1 MKFTHNTILLLI
13 CALAA
18 LTSCRHDDVIFIPE
32 EVSVTQPRYTD
43 IVGFYLLN
51 EGNMNTN
58 KSTLDFYDY
67 RTGVYMRNIY
77 AAANPDVPME
87 MGDVG
92 NDIAIYGSRLYA
104 VINCSNKVEV
114 MDARTTRRIGQ
125 VDIPNCRYIKFHKG
139 YAYVTSYAGEVII
152 DPNYEQTGYVAKVDT
167 ATLQVVARC
176 EVGFQPDGIEISEGK
191 IFVANS
197 GGYMEPNYEE
207 TISVIDLETFREEE
221 RIPIAKNLHRLI
233 QNKRGIL
240 WISARGDYYNEP
252 SDIYAYDIRKHRLV
266 KRMDCRVS
274 NWCMVG
280 DSLYV
285 ISSEWS
291 EITKRYVNSA
301 TLINAATLEV
311 VKENIIDPETSR
323 KILRPYG
330 VAVDP
335 VTRDIFVTDARD
347 YFNPGRLYAFDRDG
361 NFRWRVTTG
370 DIPAHIVFLG
380 KNLNEN

>member
-1 MKFTHNTILLLI
+1 MCAVALL
-13 CALAA
+13 AG
-18 LTSCRHDDVIFIPE
+18 CRHDDVIFIPE
-32 EVSVTQPRYTD
+32 QVSVTQPEYTD
-43 IVGFYLLN
+43 IEGFYLLN
-51 EGNMNTN
+51 EANMNSN
-58 KSTLDFYDY
+58 KCTLDYYDY

-77 AAANPDVPME
+77 ASANPDVPME
-87 MGDVG
+87 LGDVG

-139 YAYVTSYAGEVII
+139 FAYVTSYAGEVII

-197 GGYMEPNYEE
+197 GGYMVPNYEN

-233 QNKRGIL
+233 QDKRGIL
-240 WISARGDYYNEP
+240 WISARGDYYTEQ

-274 NWCMVG
+274 NWCMDG

-285 ISSEWS
+285 ISAEWS
-291 EITKRYVNSA
+291 EITQRYDVSM
-301 TLINAATLEV
+301 TLINTVTMDV
-311 VKENIIDPETSR
+311 VNNSLIDPDTAK
-323 KILRPYG
+323 KIVMPYG
-330 VAVDP
+330 IAVNP
-335 VTRDIFVTDARD
+335 ETKDIYVTDARD
-347 YFNPGRLYAFDRDG
+347 YYNPGRLFAFDRDG
-361 NFRWRVTTG
+361 NFLWRVTTG

>member
-1 MKFTHNTILLLI
+1 MCAVALL
-13 CALAA
+13 AG
-18 LTSCRHDDVIFIPE
+18 CRHDDVIFIPE
-32 EVSVTQPRYTD
+32 EVSVTQPQYAELY
-43 IVGFYLLN
+43 GFYLLN
-51 EGNMNTN
+51 EGTMNYN
-58 KSTLDFYDY
+58 NSSLDYYDFSTGIYS
-67 RTGVYMRNIY
+67 RNIY
-77 AAANPDVPME
+77 ASANPDVPME
-87 MGDVG
+87 LGDVG

-139 YAYVTSYAGEVII
+139 FAYVTSYAGEVII

-197 GGYMEPNYEE
+197 GGYMVPNYEN

-233 QNKRGIL
+233 QDKRGIL
-240 WISARGDYYNEP
+240 WISARGDYYTEQ

-274 NWCMVG
+274 NWCAC
-280 DSLYV
+280 DDKLYV
-285 ISSEWS
+285 IGTEFDMMTMRNTISWNVIDMNKMEILSEKIINDGTEE
-291 EITKRYVNSA
+291 EIIMPYGIKVNSL
-301 TLINAATLEV
+301 T
-311 VKENIIDPETSR
+311 K
-323 KILRPYG
+323 
-330 VAVDP
+330 
-335 VTRDIFVTDARD
+335 DIYVLDARD
-347 YFNPGRLYAFDRDG
+347 YRNPGRLYCFDSYGMLKWKIR
-361 NFRWRVTTG
+361 TG
-370 DIPAHIVFLG
+370 IIPAHIVFWGNNSNNLT
-380 KNLNEN
+380 NLNN

>member
-1 MKFTHNTILLLI
+1 M
-13 CALAA
+13 
-18 LTSCRHDDVIFIPE
+18 
-32 EVSVTQPRYTD
+32 
-43 IVGFYLLN
+43 
-51 EGNMNTN
+51 
-58 KSTLDFYDY
+58 
-67 RTGVYMRNIY
+67 
-77 AAANPDVPME
+77 
-87 MGDVG
+87 
-92 NDIAIYGSRLYA
+92 
-104 VINCSNKVEV
+104 
-114 MDARTTRRIGQ
+114 
-125 VDIPNCRYIKFHKG
+125 
-139 YAYVTSYAGEVII
+139 
-152 DPNYEQTGYVAKVDT
+152 
-167 ATLQVVARC
+167 VARC

-233 QNKRGIL
+233 QDKRGIL

-301 TLINAATLEV
+301 TLINAATLQV